1 VNILPFG
8 FIWKCNKCG
17 YSIRTSAL
25 WEFYIDEFGLR
36 QKYGHPFP
44 TSRAAKN
51 AGVRGFAVEW
61 YCTACK
67 SVRDV
72 SVIEFDKAQP
82 GSLGA
87 LGAYMFTDVP
97 HEEFE
102 PICDKCSG
110 KLTDDIEGKICP
122 KCNVGHFEEEGR
134 FMS

>member
-1 VNILPFG
+1 MPFG
-8 FIWKCNKCG
+8 TVWKCNHCNN
-17 YSIRTSAL
+17 SLRTSGL

-51 AGVRGFAVEW
+51 AGVQGFSVQW
-61 YCTACK
+61 YCSRCR

-72 SVIEFDKAQP
+72 SVLEFDKAQP

-87 LGAYMFTDVP
+87 LGAYMFTNLP
-97 HEEFE
+97 YEEFE
-102 PICDKCSG
+102 AICDKCG
-110 KLTDDIEGKICP
+110 AKLKDDIEGELCP
-122 KCNVGHFEEEGR
+122 KCNAGHFQEQAR